1 MIDCICCNPSALTL
15 SYDSYILPHVFSLPP
30 QLIFSLS
37 TAREWK
43 CEHNG
48 FHYPSF
54 YDFVVNYFEDV
65 EDDTALENA
74 NELLDWW
81 TWCVF

>member
-1 MIDCICCNPSALTL
+1 MSFL
-15 SYDSYILPHVFSLPP
+15 SPP

-43 CEHNG
+43 REHNG

-54 YDFVVNYFEDV
+54 YDFVVDYFEDV
-65 EDDTALENA
+65 EDDTVLENT

-81 TWCVF
+81 TRCVFLGICGKSNILMYVLF